1 MNEFLEMLKQSFC
14 ESTNYL
20 TWAFFSLVA
29 AFMFDRALDLKGFK
43 RKWINRLFRFLFR
56 GYFFLFLVIGAI
68 NIEFIRDIF
77 TKNFDGSVWSNVFG
91 ILIMVMIVANAGL
104 LVIGLGDK
112 KSKDM

>member
-1 MNEFLEMLKQSFC
+1 MNEFMEMLKQSFC

-29 AFMFDRALDLKGFK
+29 AFMFDRALDLKEFK
-43 RKWINRLFRFLFR
+43 NKCGNLIFRSLFR
-56 GYFFLFLVIGAI
+56 GYFFIFMLIGVINVYTI
-68 NIEFIRDIF
+68 KNIFSE
-77 TKNFDGSVWSNVFG
+77 KLDGSVWSDIFWL
-91 ILIMVMIVANAGL
+91 LIMVMIVANAGL

>member
-1 MNEFLEMLKQSFC
+1 MNEFMEVVKNSFN

-43 RKWINRLFRFLFR
+43 KKWVNRLFRFLFR
-56 GYFFLFLVIGAI
+56 VYFFLFLIIGAV
-68 NIEFIRDIF
+68 NIKFISNIF
-77 TKNFDGSVWSNVFG
+77 AENFGGSIWSNIFW

-104 LVIGLGDK
+104 LVIGLDDK

>member
-1 MNEFLEMLKQSFC
+1 MNEFMEVVKDSFN
-14 ESTNYL
+14 ESTNHL

-43 RKWINRLFRFLFR
+43 RKWVNRIFRFLFR
-56 GYFFLFLVIGAI
+56 VYFFLFLIIGTV
-68 NIEFIRDIF
+68 NIIFISNIF

-91 ILIMVMIVANAGL
+91 ILIMVMVVANAGL
-104 LVIGLGDK
+104 LVIGLDDK